1 MLIVPASR
9 LATLFYCLTLVIL
22 YLIEHIAFQRI
33 AGLLAT
39 TSAVSSLPVFIL
51 IFSRPETTQ
60 TSPTNLVHTSV
71 IPRPFDKTDF
81 STSTTTFFSEYFVS
95 LFCLERVPYFAS
107 S

>member
-51 IFSRPETTQ
+51 IFSRPETT
-60 TSPTNLVHTSV
+60 
-71 IPRPFDKTDF
+71 DF
-81 STSTTTFFSEYFVS
+81 THELGTHLSNSST
-95 LFCLERVPYFAS
+95 LRQD
-107 S
+107 